1 MIGLCYPSHGLND
14 SSHGEMTKKS
24 REQGMDGGLG
34 RPEGNFGAGPFTEV
48 KSGGSLQETTV
59 KATVPRVYCYLSSGS
74 AVTVV
79 DAGRLIC
86 ITCLGAE
93 WLTGSQL

>member
-1 MIGLCYPSHGLND
+1 MENWGVQMVTLEPAHSP
-14 SSHGEMTKKS
+14 KS
-24 REQGMDGGLG
+24 RAEDLY
-34 RPEGNFGAGPFTEV
+34 
-48 KSGGSLQETTV
+48 KETTV

-86 ITCLGAE
+86 TTCLGAE